1 MGERR
6 RGMGDPG
13 GQGQG
18 DRRPRQR

>member
-1 MGERR
+1 VGERR
-6 RGMGDPG
+6 RGMGGPG

>member
-6 RGMGDPG
+6 RGMGGPG